1 MQRNDNNNKKKAL
14 SPRQVS
20 AIYTDKTRSQP
31 QIAEQYRIS
40 QSMVSLIRSGKRW
53 RRLTADLPLYRRIDY
68 RHTRS
73 GRRRL
78 TQPQIKDIFTSS
90 LDKRILIGAYQID
103 RRTVERIRAGQLHRV
118 VTQHLSRSQPSWV
131 I

>member
-1 MQRNDNNNKKKAL
+1 MQRNDNKNKKVL
-14 SPRQVS
+14 SPRQIS
-20 AIYTDKTRSQP
+20 AIFTDKTRSQP

-53 RRLTADLPLYRRIDY
+53 SRLTADLPLYRRIDY
-68 RHTRS
+68 RHIRS

-78 TQPQIKDIFTSS
+78 TDPEVRDIFTSS
-90 LDKRILIGAYQID
+90 LDKRILVDAYHVN
-103 RRTVERIRAGQLHRV
+103 RRTVERIRAGQLHSV
-118 VTQHLSRSQPSWV
+118 VTQHISRATSSWV